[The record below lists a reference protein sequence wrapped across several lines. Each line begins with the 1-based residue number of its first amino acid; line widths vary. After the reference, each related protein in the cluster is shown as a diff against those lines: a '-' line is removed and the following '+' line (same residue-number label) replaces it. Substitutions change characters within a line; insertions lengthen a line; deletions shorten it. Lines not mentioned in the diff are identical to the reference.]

1 MSPMPAL
8 QDLSDPDRDALE
20 WFALLRR
27 PDCDTYLRQAFAA
40 WCADPV
46 NAQAYAS
53 LEARL
58 HRLQPVP
65 VPARPRPQV
74 STLRKSRLGACLGV
88 LFVLGLAALAYLY
101 WPWAERL
108 ASQLHT
114 EAGERR
120 VVRLS
125 EGSTLHLD
133 SASAMNLDLRGRVR
147 HLHLVQGQVLLEV
160 NLDGREL
167 DVQVGKARIQVFG
180 TRVLVARHADYD
192 EVQVLNGKVVVQQDG
207 EQRLVSTGERLG
219 FDAQGL
225 HRAERID
232 VRTADAWRQG
242 HLIAKD
248 LALGQVLERLA
259 SYRGQRLWLLD
270 EQTAHRRVSGDF
282 DLDRPAD
289 TLQRLAAAQRLTFH
303 DVLGQWLLVR

>member
-8 QDLSDPDRDALE
+8 QHQSDPDQDALE
-20 WFALLRR
+20 WFALLQH
-27 PDCDTYLRQAFAA
+27 PDCDIYLRQAFDA
-40 WCADPV
+40 WRSDSV
-46 NAQAYAS
+46 NAQAYAR

-65 VPARPRPQV
+65 VQARPRPQV
-74 STLRKSRLGACLGV
+74 MTLRKSRLGICLGM
-88 LFVLGLAALAYLY
+88 LFILSLTALAYLY
-101 WPWAERL
+101 WPWAQRQ

-114 EAGERR
+114 DAGERR
-120 VVRLS
+120 TVRLS

-147 HLHLVQGQVLLEV
+147 HLQLVQGQVSLEV

-167 DVQVGKARIQVFG
+167 DVQVGEARIQVFG
-180 TRVLVARHADYD
+180 TRLLIARHADHD
-192 EVQVLNGKVVVQQDG
+192 EVQVLNGKAVVQQNG
-207 EQRLVSTGERLG
+207 EQRLVSTGERLT
-219 FDAQGL
+219 FDGQGL
-225 HRAERID
+225 YQAEKID
-232 VRTADAWRQG
+232 TKTADAWRQG

-248 LALGQVLERLA
+248 LPLGRVLERLA
-259 SYRGQRLWLLD
+259 SYQGQRLWLLD
-270 EQTAHRRVSGDF
+270 EQTAHRQVSGDF

-289 TLQRLAAAQRLTFH
+289 TLQRLAADQRLQLH

>member
-1 MSPMPAL
+1 MPAL
-8 QDLSDPDRDALE
+8 QHLPDPDRDALE
-20 WFALLRR
+20 WFALLQR
-27 PDCDTYLRQAFAA
+27 PDCDTCLRQAFAA

-74 STLRKSRLGACLGV
+74 STLRKSRLGTCLGA

-101 WPWAERL
+101 WPWAGRL

-114 EAGERR
+114 EVGERR
-120 VVRLS
+120 TVRLS

-147 HLHLVQGQVLLEV
+147 HLQLVQGQVLLDV

-167 DVQVGKARIQVFG
+167 DVQVGEARIQVFG
-180 TRVLVARHADYD
+180 TRVLIARHADYD
-192 EVQVLNGKVVVQQDG
+192 EVQVLNGKAVVQQDG
-207 EQRLVSTGERLG
+207 EQRLVSAGERLT
-219 FDAQGL
+219 FDGQSLHQAQK
-225 HRAERID
+225 ID
-232 VRTADAWRQG
+232 VKTADAWRKG
-242 HLIAKD
+242 HLIVKD
-248 LALGQVLERLA
+248 LPLGQVLERLA
-259 SYRGQRLWLLD
+259 SYQGQRLWLLD
-270 EQTAHRRVSGDF
+270 GQTAHRRVSGDF

-289 TLQRLAAAQRLTFH
+289 TLQRLATDQRLRFH
-303 DVLGQWLLVR
+303 DVLGHWLLVR